1 MSPFLAW
8 GDFHARWRF
17 AGSTIPEVK
26 WRTTRSLKKQMES
39 GNNTDEIEVDF
50 KVICA
55 EALVCH
61 LAGEPLKSLDRQCG
75 KA

>member
-1 MSPFLAW
+1 MFTTWYSA
-8 GDFHARWRF
+8 
-17 AGSTIPEVK
+17 EVQ
-26 WRTTRSLKKQMES
+26 KQMES

-50 KVICA
+50 KAICA